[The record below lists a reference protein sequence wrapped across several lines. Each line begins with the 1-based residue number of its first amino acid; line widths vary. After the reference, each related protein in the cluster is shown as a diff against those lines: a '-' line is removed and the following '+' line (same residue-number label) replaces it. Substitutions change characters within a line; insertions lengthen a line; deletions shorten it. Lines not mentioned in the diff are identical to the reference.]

1 VSAVEA
7 TAKKT
12 ILRIELWHGALL
24 LVLLAALGPQRLV
37 DPVALLAGGLFMGVN
52 FILLSLGIA
61 WVLMPFAGKGRV
73 KAGVGLLAL
82 KIIIF
87 LALLSALFFKFS
99 LDALSFSLGFST
111 LILAIVIEAVR
122 VKLKAEET

>member
-1 VSAVEA
+1 MSAVEA

>member
-1 VSAVEA
+1 MSAVEA

-24 LVLLAALGPQRLV
+24 LVLLAALGPQRFV
-37 DPVALLAGGLFMGVN
+37 DPLALLAGGLFMGVN

-73 KAGVGLLAL
+73 KAGVGLLAV

>member
-1 VSAVEA
+1 M
-7 TAKKT
+7 
-12 ILRIELWHGALL
+12 L
-24 LVLLAALGPQRLV
+24 LVLLAALGPQRFV

>member
-1 VSAVEA
+1 MEA
-7 TAKKT
+7 ASKKT

-37 DPVALLAGGLFMGVN
+37 DPVALLAGGLFMGMN

-73 KAGVGLLAL
+73 KAGVGLLAV

>member
-24 LVLLAALGPQRLV
+24 LVLLAVLGPQRFI
-37 DPVALLAGGLFMGVN
+37 DPLALLAGGLFMGVN

-73 KAGVGLLAL
+73 KAGVGLLAV

-87 LALLSALFFKFS
+87 WHCSPRSFLNLTLTPCPLRSAS
-99 LDALSFSLGFST
+99 QP
-111 LILAIVIEAVR
+111 
-122 VKLKAEET
+122 

>member
-1 VSAVEA
+1 MSAVEA

-73 KAGVGLLAL
+73 KAGVGLLAV

>member
-1 VSAVEA
+1 MSAVEA

-73 KAGVGLLAL
+73 KVGVGLLAL
-82 KIIIF
+82 KILIF